1 MNATLQRAVAPFRG
15 APVTPEQPAIF
26 FMHIPKTAGISLR
39 TMIADQLPVEAT
51 LSHAHWQGRQARD
64 PNAYQFVTGHV
75 PFSYIR
81 RFVRPP
87 IVMTFLRDPIDRA
100 ISHFHFYKSLP
111 PAEVAR
117 QKRELGH
124 EAWQDTVEIWK
135 RTKDLEIGDFLV
147 KEPELA
153 RRVLGNVQ
161 TSYFLDDG
169 IRDASSPLLAGSVL
183 PEDVVRNLH
192 RCNIIGL
199 TERMQESL
207 TLLCHQA
214 GLAPVRQLAR
224 ANATERRP
232 TVRDISS
239 RTIAALTELTRLDAQ
254 LYRLGEELLER
265 RLREFSA
272 AGQLSG
278 PARRPVL
285 PDGADFTF
293 AQGRYG
299 QGWHSREK
307 CCQGWYSWSGPDR
320 ESWLD
325 VALHTTGDHLLRMKI
340 IHLSWPQLLADLEI
354 RVNGQLLRIS
364 LFRRD
369 TELGEAEVE
378 AAVPADVLAPHP
390 EWARISIS
398 VPEVFRVCDCDPVN
412 RDSRQLGIAVERFQL
427 RPTPRAHRTTR
438 PRYILNGK
446 KVSRLGMLL
455 TGFSPPGGLAGR
467 LRFFASQVIAHCL
480 PGRTR
485 YGGAMPSYAVLS
497 ATLKTADTDENE
509 TESGSVSSEFAA
521 VRYTLRG
528 Q

>member
-15 APVTPEQPAIF
+15 DQVTPAQPAIF

-39 TMIADQLPVEAT
+39 NMIADQLPVEAT

-124 EAWQDTVEIWK
+124 EAWHDTVEIWK

-192 RCNIIGL
+192 RCNVIGL

-207 TLLCHQA
+207 TLLYHQV

-239 RTIAALTELTRLDAQ
+239 RTLAALTELTQLDAQ

-265 RLREFSA
+265 RLREFSTE
-272 AGQLSG
+272 GRLSE
-278 PARRPVL
+278 PRRRPGL
-285 PDGADFTF
+285 SDGDFTF
-293 AQGRYG
+293 AQGGYG
-299 QGWHSREK
+299 QGWYPRENY
-307 CCQGWYSWSGPDR
+307 GNRWYAWSGPDR
-320 ESWLD
+320 EAWIEMAPHSG
-325 VALHTTGDHLLRMKI
+325 GDHLLRLRI
-340 IHLSWPQLLADLEI
+340 VHALQPQILAGLEI
-354 RVNGQLLRIS
+354 RVNGEPVRLQVW
-364 LFRRD
+364 RR
-369 TELGEAEVE
+369 TSVPANIEVE
-378 AAVPADVLAPHP
+378 AAVPAGLLEEHSGR
-390 EWARISIS
+390 ARISIN
-398 VPEVFRVCDCDPVN
+398 VPEVVRPCDLDPANPDKRELGVAVD
-412 RDSRQLGIAVERFQL
+412 RIQLLPVPLAVK
-427 RPTPRAHRTTR
+427 PSG
-438 PRYILNGK
+438 PRYFLDGREVARLELLLEGICGPRGLTDRVLSLARRL
-446 KVSRLGMLL
+446 VS
-455 TGFSPPGGLAGR
+455 AC
-467 LRFFASQVIAHCL
+467 FF
-480 PGRTR
+480 GETR
-485 YGGAMPSYAVLS
+485 SVQAEPEYAVLS
-497 ATLKTADTDENE
+497 AALKTADTDENE